1 MKKLNKRNITIRER
15 CEVMEERTTMSEIFM
30 TIRKNIIWII
40 ISTFIG
46 MAVAG
51 GLTFFVITP
60 KYSSSAELIIQSKNN
75 DAESGVKPDVTTNVL
90 MINTYKD
97 MIKGKTILQKVK
109 NELTNNSK
117 LNLSIEKLTQMINVV
132 QSANSQMFRIEVT
145 AEDPYESAIITNTIA
160 LVFQETAVDFLDI
173 NKVSITS
180 EAEPVTTPVSPNHKL
195 NLLIGLVIGFLIGL
209 DGCFLSTLFDKTVKN
224 EKYITDVLGL
234 PIIGELIKLNK
245 QEIKKGKSVNLTT
258 VFEETGENRNISRS
272 SRKKL

>member
-1 MKKLNKRNITIRER
+1 
-15 CEVMEERTTMSEIFM
+15 
-30 TIRKNIIWII
+30 
-40 ISTFIG
+40 
-46 MAVAG
+46 
-51 GLTFFVITP
+51 
-60 KYSSSAELIIQSKNN
+60 
-75 DAESGVKPDVTTNVL
+75 
-90 MINTYKD
+90 
-97 MIKGKTILQKVK
+97 
-109 NELTNNSK
+109 
-117 LNLSIEKLTQMINVV
+117 MINVV

-209 DGCFLSTLFDKTVKN
+209 YGCFLSTLFDKTVKN